1 MDTPSNSDG
10 KANVRADAVS
20 VYEQAAFPQRTI
32 IYTSVICFLAWV
44 FSAYDYVLFGTLLPV
59 IADDFGW
66 SVAFSTAVATYVAV
80 GTFFFALMVGPILD
94 YFGRKKAMI
103 IATLAAGLSSALS
116 ALTPGAIYL
125 TIVRA
130 FSGLGWSVEVVNST
144 FLNEIYGTRER
155 RGFMYSFVQSG
166 WPVGSLLA
174 AATTALLMGA
184 VGWRGVFLVA
194 TVPALIVAGLALKL
208 RESPLYET
216 MQEIRRLEGEGRQA
230 EAEELGRKHSLNVQH
245 AEENTLKQIF
255 EPDIRKHTILLSLA
269 WLLNFFGI
277 QVFAVL
283 GTTVL
288 VEGKG
293 VNFASSL
300 IILIVSN
307 ALAFIGYL
315 SHGFVGDY
323 IGRRRTIAGGW
334 LIGGTV
340 FTVMLFGPD
349 SSAFVIP
356 MYAVGLFFLIGPYA
370 ALLFYM
376 GESFPA
382 RVRGTG
388 VAFAHA
394 MGPIGT
400 IGASALLSIILAAGW
415 GMSIAAF
422 ISGALGIFLSG
433 LCMMGTRDVHDVRE
447 AELVAEV

>member
-10 KANVRADAVS
+10 KANVRADADS

>member
-10 KANVRADAVS
+10 KANVRADADS

-433 LCMMGTRDVHDVRE
+433 LCMMGTRDVHDVHE

>member
-10 KANVRADAVS
+10 KANVRADADS
-20 VYEQAAFPQRTI
+20 IYEQAAFPQRTI

>member
-10 KANVRADAVS
+10 KANVRADADS
-20 VYEQAAFPQRTI
+20 IYEQAAFPQRTI

-80 GTFFFALMVGPILD
+80 GTFFFALTVGPILD

-130 FSGLGWSVEVVNST
+130 ISGLGWSVEVVNST

-400 IGASALLSIILAAGW
+400 IGASALLSVILAAGW

>member
-10 KANVRADAVS
+10 KANVRADADS
-20 VYEQAAFPQRTI
+20 IYEQAAFPQRTI

-80 GTFFFALMVGPILD
+80 GTFFFALTVGPILD

-130 FSGLGWSVEVVNST
+130 ISGLGWSVEVVNST

-194 TVPALIVAGLALKL
+194 TVPALIVAVLALKL

-400 IGASALLSIILAAGW
+400 IGASALLSVILAAGW